1 MTMTTTTKTN
11 QAELCFTLSILFA
24 DGELTDEAILTEAK
38 EYGITDP
45 DVLNQLADLAE
56 SEEWIEEDGGTVEET
71 YAKITA

>member
-1 MTMTTTTKTN
+1 MTATQTN

-24 DGELTDEAILTEAK
+24 DGELTDDALLTEGK
-38 EYGITDP
+38 EYGITNP

-56 SEEWIEEDGGTVEET
+56 NSEWIEEEGDTVEET